1 MLKELLQAEKKQTQV
16 ENKKI
21 TKGKAAQSR
30 QTYSKGRKSSTQKY
44 GTKTNDHKKTS
55 VQMQTVANALEIK
68 RPVI

>member
-1 MLKELLQAEKKQTQV
+1 MLKGTTLGRKKQTQV

-30 QTYSKGRKSSTQKY
+30 QTYSKGRKSSIQKY
-44 GTKTNDHKKTS
+44 GTKTNDHKTS